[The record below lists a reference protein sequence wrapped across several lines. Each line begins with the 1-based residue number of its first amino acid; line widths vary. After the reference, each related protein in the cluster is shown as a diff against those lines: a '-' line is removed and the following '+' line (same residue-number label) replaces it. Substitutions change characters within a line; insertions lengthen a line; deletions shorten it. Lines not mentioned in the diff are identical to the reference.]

1 MKNFLNEFKEF
12 VSKGSVVDMAVGVIV
27 GGAFKDLTGSL
38 VDTLINP
45 LIGLFLGQVD
55 LSSIVLTIGDANF
68 KFGMFINALIEFIMV
83 MFVIFLI
90 VKAINRMRALGKKE
104 EEAEEASIVS
114 AEDYLKDIRDLLQSQ
129 ENKK

>member
-1 MKNFLNEFKEF
+1 MRSFLNEFKEF

-38 VDTLINP
+38 VDNLINP

-55 LSSIVLTIGDANF
+55 LSSIVFTIGNANF
-68 KFGMFINALIEFIMV
+68 KFGVFINAIIEFIMI

-90 VKAINRMRALGKKE
+90 VKAINKMRSLGSKK
-104 EEAEEASIVS
+104 EAEEASVVS
-114 AEDYLKDIRDLLQSQ
+114 AEDYLKEIRDLLQ